1 MYIITGQYLN
11 KKPFETSFHY
21 SLNDTI
27 EEMEEQVEVD
37 VSKCVVE
44 DDNGKVIFD
53 FAKTCPTK
61 YDMKVGARFTY
72 VSNYRGRVTVTCR
85 TLSDGRF
92 PVAYFNN
99 GHEAQW
105 NGNAWEMS
113 GLGRVLQYGDSMETK
128 SMNEGSDTMTKKQ
141 LLRANGGYI
150 LKYSFPK
157 SDNTYVQGHRY
168 VRTLESQPTD
178 SSRVITQWTIN
189 STEMRLVKMVIDGK
203 EVHDLT
209 TIPYLDSSVLR
220 YYEVVN

>member
-1 MYIITGQYLN
+1 MYIITGQYLDGQ
-11 KKPFETSFHY
+11 PFETAFHY

-37 VSKCVVE
+37 ISNCVIE

-99 GHEAQW
+99 GHEFRW
-105 NGNAWEMS
+105 NGNAWEMI

-128 SMNEGSDTMTKKQ
+128 SMN
-141 LLRANGGYI
+141 
-150 LKYSFPK
+150 
-157 SDNTYVQGHRY
+157 
-168 VRTLESQPTD
+168 
-178 SSRVITQWTIN
+178 
-189 STEMRLVKMVIDGK
+189 
-203 EVHDLT
+203 
-209 TIPYLDSSVLR
+209 
-220 YYEVVN
+220 